1 MIKFETINGTLCRM
15 ANTLRLSIDKWR
27 MAKTGWQLYE
37 EKPETAKGQ
46 FKVKDW
52 VEFNPGN
59 NPKQVLIVE
68 IDGDKLYYNTRYA
81 GKTIKTHIYAS
92 AITRKLD
99 PSEVVIHIG
108 CLKGTVAQCGDK
120 EEEVF
125 ALRTKNNAAIIP
137 VAMLDAPTRSLVE
150 KLLLAAIE
158 EERKK
163 Q

>member
-59 NPKQVLIVE
+59 NPKQVEIVD

-99 PSEVVIHIG
+99 PSEVNVKVT
-108 CLKGTVAQCGDK
+108 LEGTVQKDYD
-120 EEEVF
+120 
-125 ALRTKNNAAIIP
+125 NAFILTNTDGTRNRIKWTTID
-137 VAMLDAPTRSLVE
+137 LDTAKLVRE
-150 KLLLAAIE
+150 LLDMQGGGE
-158 EERKK
+158 
-163 Q
+163 